1 METYPTINMEETG
14 KRIKELRL
22 KAGYSVKDIQK
33 KFNFGTPQ
41 AIYKWEQGA
50 TLPSLENLAVLSIL
64 FKVTIDHII
73 VIEYEPA
80 SSKAK

>member
-50 TLPSLENLAVLSIL
+50 TLPSLENLADIAEVLG
-64 FKVTIDHII
+64 VTINDL
-73 VIEYEPA
+73 VFT
-80 SSKAK
+80 

>member
-22 KAGYSVKDIQK
+22 KAGYTVKDIQK

-41 AIYKWEQGA
+41 AIYKWEQGV
-50 TLPSLENLAVLSIL
+50 S
-64 FKVTIDHII
+64 HI
-73 VIEYEPA
+73 
-80 SSKAK
+80 